1 MNNSKSEIKSLV
13 IYAPVVYLIALI
25 LGIIADSFYYMELS
39 QSSAVGGIGLLLV
52 FLATILILWA
62 QYSLRN
68 FQKIEKEELTPES
81 FSGGPYKFSR
91 HPTYMSLAFLVLGL
105 GLMVNSLIVTTMA
118 LVAFVLVYFFI
129 LRKEE
134 SILERKYG
142 DLYSRYKHEIH
153 PWI

>member
-1 MNNSKSEIKSLV
+1 MNNSKNEIKSLV

-25 LGIIADSFYYMELS
+25 TGVIADSFYYMKLS
-39 QSSAVGGIGLLLV
+39 ESLITETLGS
-52 FLATILILWA
+52 FLIFFATILILWA
-62 QYSLRN
+62 QHSLRN
-68 FQKIEKEELTPES
+68 FQKIKKEELTPES
-81 FSGGPYKFSR
+81 FSGGPYHFSK
-91 HPTYMSLAFLVLGL
+91 HPTYLSLGFLVLGL
-105 GLMVNSLIVTTMA
+105 GLIVNSLIITTMA
-118 LVAFVLVYFFI
+118 LIAFVLVYFFI